1 MDSLRIVTWYEE
13 EKMNDEDALYLQ
25 RAENEL
31 VAAQMLFEV
40 SSNPILQKEQFKL
53 EKDFTFY
60 STVISHSYY
69 SIFYSAKAILMKNGI
84 KTEAPEVHKKTL
96 EAFESYLVNTG
107 KLDIELL
114 KIYKKMIV
122 RADAL
127 LGIFSLEK
135 RKRGEFT
142 YQKLP
147 QANKEPAQESLNNA
161 SFFFKNI
168 NKILRWRTYSVNAPS
183 FRHFPTVANK
193 SNL

>member
-1 MDSLRIVTWYEE
+1 
-13 EKMNDEDALYLQ
+13 MNDEAELYLQ

-31 VAAQMLFEV
+31 VAAQMLFMV
-40 SSNPILQKEQFKL
+40 SSNSILQKEQFKL
-53 EKDFTFY
+53 EKEFTFY
-60 STVISHSYY
+60 SPVISHSYY
-69 SIFYSAKAILMKNGI
+69 SIFYSAKAILIKNGI

-96 EAFESYLVNTG
+96 EVFEEYLVSTG
-107 KLDIELL
+107 KLDMELL
-114 KIYKKMIV
+114 KIYQKMVV

-127 LGIFSLEK
+127 LGIFSMEK

-168 NKILRWRTYSVNAPS
+168 NKILR
-183 FRHFPTVANK
+183 
-193 SNL
+193 

>member
-1 MDSLRIVTWYEE
+1 MS
-13 EKMNDEDALYLQ
+13 DEAELYLQ

-40 SSNPILQKEQFKL
+40 SSNSALQKEQFKL

-60 STVISHSYY
+60 STVIGHSYY
-69 SIFYSAKAILMKNGI
+69 SIFYAAKAILIKNGV

-96 EAFESYLVNTG
+96 EAFEKYMVSTG

-114 KIYKKMIV
+114 KIYQKMIV
-122 RADAL
+122 RADVL
-127 LGIFSLEK
+127 LGIFFVEK

-142 YQKLP
+142 YQTLP

-168 NKILRWRTYSVNAPS
+168 NKILR
-183 FRHFPTVANK
+183 
-193 SNL
+193 

>member
-1 MDSLRIVTWYEE
+1 
-13 EKMNDEDALYLQ
+13 MNDEAELYLQ

-40 SSNPILQKEQFKL
+40 SSNPSLQKEQFKL

-69 SIFYSAKAILMKNGI
+69 SIFYSAKAILINKGI
-84 KTEAPEVHKKTL
+84 KTEAPEVHKRTL
-96 EAFESYLVNTG
+96 EAFEKYFVRTG

-114 KIYKKMIV
+114 KIYQKTIV

-127 LGIFSLEK
+127 LGIFSMEK

-161 SFFFKNI
+161 LFFFKNI
-168 NKILRWRTYSVNAPS
+168 NKILQ
-183 FRHFPTVANK
+183 
-193 SNL
+193 

>member
-1 MDSLRIVTWYEE
+1 MSD
-13 EKMNDEDALYLQ
+13 DAELYLQ

-31 VAAQMLFEV
+31 IAAQMLFEV

-53 EKDFTFY
+53 EKEFTFY

-69 SIFYSAKAILMKNGI
+69 SIFYSAKAILIKNDI

-96 EAFESYLVNTG
+96 EAFEKDLVNSG

-114 KIYKKMIV
+114 NIYQKMIV

-127 LGIFSLEK
+127 LGIFFMEK

-142 YQKLP
+142 YQTLP
-147 QANKEPAQESLNNA
+147 QANKEPAEESLKNA
-161 SFFFKNI
+161 LFFFKNI
-168 NKILRWRTYSVNAPS
+168 NKIL
-183 FRHFPTVANK
+183 H
-193 SNL
+193 